1 MLRMSDT
8 SSKFEMFVNDNLII
22 CIINRRG
29 DQILEVNG
37 LSLVG
42 IAIENVD
49 KIFKRIKP
57 GKVPLKL
64 MRPANLTA
72 VISELD
78 KLCDDNKS
86 LQPVT
91 SPLVN
96 SYKENE
102 NIEVWPSCK
111 LCVCTIRG
119 FYLV

>member
-1 MLRMSDT
+1 M
-8 SSKFEMFVNDNLII
+8 
-22 CIINRRG
+22 
-29 DQILEVNG
+29 
-37 LSLVG
+37 SLVG
-42 IAIENVD
+42 IAIENVN

-78 KLCDDNKS
+78 KLSDNKS
-86 LQPVT
+86 SQPVT

-96 SYKENE
+96 SYKEND

-111 LCVCTIRG
+111 LCVCYIREFCFATI
-119 FYLV
+119 